1 MFRDKDECHKAYPHL
16 LSNNEGHEKKT
27 IEYQVLLCQVWP
39 RVHVSSLTP
48 SFNIHIIDFFAM
60 LSVADGNLF

>member
-1 MFRDKDECHKAYPHL
+1 MPREENYRV
-16 LSNNEGHEKKT
+16 SGVE
-27 IEYQVLLCQVWP
+27 VLLCQVWP